1 MARVKN
7 DLVGSNNNSL
17 STGING
23 TGIPALK
30 SLLATEAIRKQMK
43 SLLGDKAGHF
53 MMAIVGVVEGTPQL
67 QDCEPQSIINSAIA
81 SAVLDL
87 PIEKNLGYAY
97 IVPYKEKKKE
107 KNEDN
112 KYQVRNI
119 AQFQMGYKG
128 YIQLA
133 LRSGQYKYINS
144 IEIKEGELENYN
156 LLTGEFNFKFIE
168 DINQRL
174 EAKTI
179 GYASYIEFTNGFRN
193 TLYMTKEQIEEHA
206 KKYSQSY
213 GYDLS
218 KGYSNS
224 NWSKNF
230 DSMALK
236 TVLKLNLSKFGVLS
250 VSVQKALQIDGS
262 SINSISEE
270 GTINI
275 EYVDN
280 TNEENKIIGDI
291 ELATNEEK
299 LELLR
304 QSDLIKF
311 NLKKKASEL
320 KIDFDTLTKKDL
332 RILENIIDV
341 ETDKRM
347 ED

>member
-81 SAVLDL
+81 SATLDL

-97 IVPYKEKKKE
+97 IVPYKDK
-107 KNEDN
+107 
-112 KYQVRNI
+112 

-193 TLYMTKEQIEEHA
+193 TLYMTKEQIENHA
-206 KKYSQSY
+206 EKYSQSY
-213 GYDLS
+213 GTDLK
-218 KGYSNS
+218 KGYSSS

-230 DSMALK
+230 DAMALK
-236 TVLKLNLSKFGVLS
+236 TVLKLNLSKFGALS

-262 SINSISEE
+262 SIKSISEE

-280 TNEENKIIGDI
+280 TSEENKIIGDI

-311 NLKKKASEL
+311 NINKKASEL

>member
-81 SAVLDL
+81 SATLDL

-97 IVPYKEKKKE
+97 IVPYKDK
-107 KNEDN
+107 
-112 KYQVRNI
+112 

-193 TLYMTKEQIEEHA
+193 TLYMTKEQVLDHA
-206 KKYSQSY
+206 EKYSQSY
-213 GYDLS
+213 GTDLK
-218 KGYSNS
+218 KGYSSS

-230 DSMALK
+230 DAMALK
-236 TVLKLNLSKFGVLS
+236 TVLKLNLSKFGALS

-262 SINSISEE
+262 SIKSISEE
-270 GTINI
+270 GTINV

-280 TNEENKIIGDI
+280 TSEENKIIGDI

-311 NLKKKASEL
+311 NINKKASEL

>member
-1 MARVKN
+1 MVRVKN
-7 DLVGSNNNSL
+7 DLVGSNSNSL

-81 SAVLDL
+81 SATLDL

-97 IVPYKEKKKE
+97 IVPYKDK
-107 KNEDN
+107 
-112 KYQVRNI
+112 

-144 IEIKEGELENYN
+144 VEIKEGELESYN

-193 TLYMTKEQIEEHA
+193 TLYMTKEQVLDHA
-206 KKYSQSY
+206 EKYSQSY
-213 GYDLS
+213 GTDLK
-218 KGYSNS
+218 KGYSSS

-230 DSMALK
+230 DAMALK
-236 TVLKLNLSKFGVLS
+236 TVLKLNLSKFGALS

-262 SINSISEE
+262 SINSISEG

-291 ELATNEEK
+291 ELATNEG
-299 LELLR
+299 
-304 QSDLIKF
+304 
-311 NLKKKASEL
+311 
-320 KIDFDTLTKKDL
+320 KIRTP
-332 RILENIIDV
+332 
-341 ETDKRM
+341 
-347 ED
+347 

>member
-7 DLVGSNNNSL
+7 DLVGSNSNNL

-81 SAVLDL
+81 SATLDL

-97 IVPYKEKKKE
+97 IVPYKDK
-107 KNEDN
+107 
-112 KYQVRNI
+112 

-193 TLYMTKEQIEEHA
+193 TLYMTKEQIENHA

-218 KGYSNS
+218 KGYNNS

-236 TVLKLNLSKFGVLS
+236 TVLKLNLSKFGALS

-262 SINSISEE
+262 SIKSISEE
-270 GTINI
+270 GTINV

-311 NLKKKASEL
+311 NINKKASEL

>member
-1 MARVKN
+1 
-7 DLVGSNNNSL
+7 
-17 STGING
+17 
-23 TGIPALK
+23 
-30 SLLATEAIRKQMK
+30 AT
-43 SLLGDKAGHF
+43 
-53 MMAIVGVVEGTPQL
+53 
-67 QDCEPQSIINSAIA
+67 
-81 SAVLDL
+81 LDL

-97 IVPYKEKKKE
+97 IVPYKDK
-107 KNEDN
+107 
-112 KYQVRNI
+112 

-193 TLYMTKEQIEEHA
+193 TLYMTKEQIENHA

-236 TVLKLNLSKFGVLS
+236 TVLKLNLSKFGALS

-262 SINSISEE
+262 SIKSISEE
-270 GTINI
+270 GTINV
-275 EYVDN
+275 EYIDN

>member
-7 DLVGSNNNSL
+7 DLVGSNSNSL

-81 SAVLDL
+81 SATLDL

-97 IVPYKEKKKE
+97 IVPYKDK
-107 KNEDN
+107 
-112 KYQVRNI
+112 

-193 TLYMTKEQIEEHA
+193 TLYMTKEQIENHA

-236 TVLKLNLSKFGVLS
+236 TVLKLNLSKFGALS

-262 SINSISEE
+262 SIKSISEE
-270 GTINI
+270 GTINV

-311 NLKKKASEL
+311 NINKKASEL
-320 KIDFDTLTKKDL
+320 KIDFDALTKKDL

>member
-7 DLVGSNNNSL
+7 DLVGSNSNSL

-81 SAVLDL
+81 SATLDL

-97 IVPYKEKKKE
+97 IVPYKDK
-107 KNEDN
+107 
-112 KYQVRNI
+112 

-193 TLYMTKEQIEEHA
+193 TLYMTKEQVLDHA
-206 KKYSQSY
+206 EKYSQSY
-213 GYDLS
+213 GTDLK
-218 KGYSNS
+218 KGYSSS

-230 DSMALK
+230 DAMALK
-236 TVLKLNLSKFGVLS
+236 TVLKLNLSKFGALS

-262 SINSISEE
+262 SIKSISEE
-270 GTINI
+270 GTINV

-280 TNEENKIIGDI
+280 TNEENKIIGDV

-311 NLKKKASEL
+311 NINKKASEL

>member
-7 DLVGSNNNSL
+7 DLVGSNSNSL

-53 MMAIVGVVEGTPQL
+53 MMAIVAVVEGTPQL

-81 SAVLDL
+81 SATLDL

-97 IVPYKEKKKE
+97 IVPYKDK
-107 KNEDN
+107 
-112 KYQVRNI
+112 

-193 TLYMTKEQIEEHA
+193 TLYMTKEQIENHA

-236 TVLKLNLSKFGVLS
+236 TVLKLNLSKFGALS

-262 SINSISEE
+262 SIKSISEE
-270 GTINI
+270 GTINV

-320 KIDFDTLTKKDL
+320 KIDFDALTKKDL

>member
-7 DLVGSNNNSL
+7 DLVGSNSNSL

-81 SAVLDL
+81 SATLDL

-97 IVPYKEKKKE
+97 IVPYKDK
-107 KNEDN
+107 
-112 KYQVRNI
+112 

-193 TLYMTKEQIEEHA
+193 TLYMTKEQVLDHA
-206 KKYSQSY
+206 EKYSQSY
-213 GYDLS
+213 GTDLK
-218 KGYSNS
+218 KGYSSS

-230 DSMALK
+230 DAMALK
-236 TVLKLNLSKFGVLS
+236 TVLKLNLSKFGALS

-262 SINSISEE
+262 SIKSISEE
-270 GTINI
+270 GTINV

>member
-81 SAVLDL
+81 SATLDL

-97 IVPYKEKKKE
+97 IVPYKDK
-107 KNEDN
+107 
-112 KYQVRNI
+112 

-193 TLYMTKEQIEEHA
+193 TLYMTKEQVLDHA
-206 KKYSQSY
+206 EKYSQSY
-213 GYDLS
+213 GTDLK
-218 KGYSNS
+218 KGYSSS

-230 DSMALK
+230 DAMALK
-236 TVLKLNLSKFGVLS
+236 TVLKLNLSKFGALS

-262 SINSISEE
+262 SIKSISEE

-275 EYVDN
+275 EYIDN
-280 TNEENKIIGDI
+280 TNDENKIIGDI

-311 NLKKKASEL
+311 NINKKASEL

-347 ED
+347 VD

>member
-7 DLVGSNNNSL
+7 DLVGSNSNSL

-81 SAVLDL
+81 SATLDL

-97 IVPYKEKKKE
+97 IVPYKDK
-107 KNEDN
+107 
-112 KYQVRNI
+112 

-193 TLYMTKEQIEEHA
+193 TLYMTKEQIENHA

-236 TVLKLNLSKFGVLS
+236 TVLKLNLSKFGALS

-262 SINSISEE
+262 SIKSISEE
-270 GTINI
+270 GTINV

-320 KIDFDTLTKKDL
+320 KIDFDALTKKDL

>member
-7 DLVGSNNNSL
+7 DLVGSNSNSL

-81 SAVLDL
+81 SATLDL

-97 IVPYKEKKKE
+97 IVPYKDK
-107 KNEDN
+107 
-112 KYQVRNI
+112 

-193 TLYMTKEQIEEHA
+193 TLYMTKEQIENHA

-236 TVLKLNLSKFGVLS
+236 TVLKLNLSKFGALS

-262 SINSISEE
+262 SIKSISEE
-270 GTINI
+270 GTINV

-304 QSDLIKF
+304 QADLIKF

>member
-1 MARVKN
+1 MAKA
-7 DLVGSNNNSL
+7 NNNLIGNNQNNLTTS
-17 STGING
+17 ING

-30 SLLATEAIRKQMK
+30 SLLATETIKKQMK

-81 SAVLDL
+81 SATLDL

-97 IVPYKEKKKE
+97 IVPYKDK
-107 KNEDN
+107 
-112 KYQVRNI
+112 
-119 AQFQMGYKG
+119 AQFQIGYKG

-193 TLYMTKEQIEEHA
+193 TLYMTKEQVLDHA
-206 KKYSQSY
+206 EKYSQSY
-213 GYDLS
+213 GTDLK
-218 KGYSNS
+218 KGYSSS

-230 DSMALK
+230 DAMALK
-236 TVLKLNLSKFGVLS
+236 TVLKLNLSKFGALS

-262 SINSISEE
+262 SIKSISEE
-270 GTINI
+270 GTINV
-275 EYVDN
+275 EYIDN
-280 TNEENKIIGDI
+280 TNEENKIIGDV

-320 KIDFDTLTKKDL
+320 KIDFDTMTKKDL
-332 RILENIIDV
+332 RILENIIDI
-341 ETDKRM
+341 ETDKKM
-347 ED
+347 EDC

>member
-7 DLVGSNNNSL
+7 DLVGSNSNSL

-81 SAVLDL
+81 SATLDL

-97 IVPYKEKKKE
+97 IVPYKDK
-107 KNEDN
+107 
-112 KYQVRNI
+112 

-193 TLYMTKEQIEEHA
+193 TLYMTKEQVLDHA
-206 KKYSQSY
+206 EKYSQSY
-213 GYDLS
+213 GTDLK
-218 KGYSNS
+218 KGYSSS

-230 DSMALK
+230 DAMALK
-236 TVLKLNLSKFGVLS
+236 TVLKLNLSKFGALS

-304 QSDLIKF
+304 QSNLIKF

>member
-1 MARVKN
+1 MAKA
-7 DLVGSNNNSL
+7 NNNL
-17 STGING
+17 IGNNQNNLTTGING

-30 SLLATEAIRKQMK
+30 SLLATEAIKKQMK

-81 SAVLDL
+81 SATLDL

-97 IVPYKEKKKE
+97 IVPYKDK
-107 KNEDN
+107 
-112 KYQVRNI
+112 
-119 AQFQMGYKG
+119 AQFQIGYKG

-193 TLYMTKEQIEEHA
+193 TLYMTKEQVLDHA
-206 KKYSQSY
+206 EKYSQSY
-213 GYDLS
+213 GTDLK
-218 KGYSNS
+218 KGYSSS

-230 DSMALK
+230 DAMALK
-236 TVLKLNLSKFGVLS
+236 TVLKLNLSKFGALS

-262 SINSISEE
+262 SIKSISEE
-270 GTINI
+270 GTINV
-275 EYVDN
+275 EYIDN
-280 TNEENKIIGDI
+280 TNEENKIIGDV

-320 KIDFDTLTKKDL
+320 KIDFDTMTKKDL
-332 RILENIIDV
+332 RILENIIDI
-341 ETDKRM
+341 ETDKKM
-347 ED
+347 EDC

>member
-81 SAVLDL
+81 SATLDL

-97 IVPYKEKKKE
+97 IVPYKDK
-107 KNEDN
+107 
-112 KYQVRNI
+112 

-193 TLYMTKEQIEEHA
+193 TLYMTKEQVLDHA
-206 KKYSQSY
+206 EKYSQSY
-213 GYDLS
+213 GTDLK
-218 KGYSNS
+218 KGYSSS

-230 DSMALK
+230 DAMALK
-236 TVLKLNLSKFGVLS
+236 TVLKLNLSKFGALS

-262 SINSISEE
+262 SIKSISEE
-270 GTINI
+270 GTINV

-347 ED
+347 EN

>member
-7 DLVGSNNNSL
+7 DLVGSNSNSL

-81 SAVLDL
+81 SATLDL

-97 IVPYKEKKKE
+97 IVPYKDK
-107 KNEDN
+107 
-112 KYQVRNI
+112 

-193 TLYMTKEQIEEHA
+193 TLYMTKEQIENHA

-218 KGYSNS
+218 KGYPEAYRSLS
-224 NWSKNF
+224 RLS
-230 DSMALK
+230 SAL
-236 TVLKLNLSKFGVLS
+236 S
-250 VSVQKALQIDGS
+250 A
-262 SINSISEE
+262 
-270 GTINI
+270 
-275 EYVDN
+275 
-280 TNEENKIIGDI
+280 
-291 ELATNEEK
+291 
-299 LELLR
+299 
-304 QSDLIKF
+304 
-311 NLKKKASEL
+311 KASAL
-320 KIDFDTLTKKDL
+320 CPYCLTFRFITLA
-332 RILENIIDV
+332 
-341 ETDKRM
+341 
-347 ED
+347 

>member
-7 DLVGSNNNSL
+7 DLVGSNSNSL

-81 SAVLDL
+81 SATLDL

-97 IVPYKEKKKE
+97 IVPYKDK
-107 KNEDN
+107 
-112 KYQVRNI
+112 
-119 AQFQMGYKG
+119 AQFQIGYKG

-193 TLYMTKEQIEEHA
+193 TLYMTKEQIENHA

-236 TVLKLNLSKFGVLS
+236 TVLKLNLSKFGALS

-262 SINSISEE
+262 SIKSISEE
-270 GTINI
+270 GTINV

-280 TNEENKIIGDI
+280 TSEENKIIGDI

>member
-7 DLVGSNNNSL
+7 DLVGSNSNSL

-81 SAVLDL
+81 SATLDL

-97 IVPYKEKKKE
+97 IVPYKDK
-107 KNEDN
+107 
-112 KYQVRNI
+112 

-193 TLYMTKEQIEEHA
+193 TLYMTKEQIENHA

-236 TVLKLNLSKFGVLS
+236 TVLKLNLSKFGALS

-262 SINSISEE
+262 SIKSISEE
-270 GTINI
+270 GTINV

-311 NLKKKASEL
+311 NINKKASEL

>member
-7 DLVGSNNNSL
+7 DLVGSNSNNL

-81 SAVLDL
+81 SATLDL

-97 IVPYKEKKKE
+97 IVPYKDK
-107 KNEDN
+107 
-112 KYQVRNI
+112 
-119 AQFQMGYKG
+119 AQFQMSYKG

-304 QSDLIKF
+304 QSNLIKF
-311 NLKKKASEL
+311 NINKKASEL
-320 KIDFDTLTKKDL
+320 KIDFNSMNKGELQML
-332 RILENIIDV
+332 QNVID
-341 ETDKRM
+341 EEIDKQM
-347 ED
+347 K

>member
-7 DLVGSNNNSL
+7 DLVGSNSNSL

-30 SLLATEAIRKQMK
+30 SLLATEVIRKQMK

-81 SAVLDL
+81 SATLDL

-97 IVPYKEKKKE
+97 IVPYKDK
-107 KNEDN
+107 
-112 KYQVRNI
+112 

-193 TLYMTKEQIEEHA
+193 TLYMTKEQIENHA

-236 TVLKLNLSKFGVLS
+236 TVLKLNLSKFGALS

-262 SINSISEE
+262 SIKSISEE
-270 GTINI
+270 GTINV

-320 KIDFDTLTKKDL
+320 KIDFDALTKKDL

>member
-7 DLVGSNNNSL
+7 DLVGSNSNSL
-17 STGING
+17 STSING

-81 SAVLDL
+81 SATLDL

-97 IVPYKEKKKE
+97 IVPYKDK
-107 KNEDN
+107 
-112 KYQVRNI
+112 

-193 TLYMTKEQIEEHA
+193 TLYMTKEQIENHA

-236 TVLKLNLSKFGVLS
+236 TVLKLNLSKFGALS

-262 SINSISEE
+262 SIKSISEE
-270 GTINI
+270 GTINV

-320 KIDFDTLTKKDL
+320 KIDFDALTKKNL

>member
-7 DLVGSNNNSL
+7 DLVGSNSNSL

-81 SAVLDL
+81 SATLDL

-97 IVPYKEKKKE
+97 IVPYKDK
-107 KNEDN
+107 
-112 KYQVRNI
+112 

-193 TLYMTKEQIEEHA
+193 TLYMTKEQVLDHA
-206 KKYSQSY
+206 EKYSQSY
-213 GYDLS
+213 GTDLK
-218 KGYSNS
+218 KGYSSS

-230 DSMALK
+230 DAMALK
-236 TVLKLNLSKFGVLS
+236 TVLKLNLSKFGALS

-262 SINSISEE
+262 SIKSISEE
-270 GTINI
+270 GTINV

-280 TNEENKIIGDI
+280 TNEENKIIGDV

-304 QSDLIKF
+304 QSNLIKF
-311 NLKKKASEL
+311 NINKKASEL

>member
-1 MARVKN
+1 MAKA
-7 DLVGSNNNSL
+7 NNNLIGNNQNNLTTS
-17 STGING
+17 ING

-30 SLLATEAIRKQMK
+30 SLLATEAIKKQMK

-81 SAVLDL
+81 SATLDL

-97 IVPYKEKKKE
+97 IVPYKDK
-107 KNEDN
+107 
-112 KYQVRNI
+112 
-119 AQFQMGYKG
+119 AQFQIGYKG

-193 TLYMTKEQIEEHA
+193 TLYMTKEQVLDHA
-206 KKYSQSY
+206 EKYSQSY
-213 GYDLS
+213 GTDLK
-218 KGYSNS
+218 KGYSSS

-230 DSMALK
+230 DAMALK
-236 TVLKLNLSKFGVLS
+236 TVLKLNLSKFGALS

-262 SINSISEE
+262 SIKSISEE
-270 GTINI
+270 GTINV
-275 EYVDN
+275 EYIDN
-280 TNEENKIIGDI
+280 TNEENKIIGDV

-320 KIDFDTLTKKDL
+320 KIDFDTMTKKDL
-332 RILENIIDV
+332 RILENIIDI
-341 ETDKRM
+341 ETDKKM
-347 ED
+347 EDC